1 MGGPGS
7 GGRRKPIAFHKARGT
22 YRKDRHGE
30 DIEPVRDG
38 LDLTPPAFLSPAAKK
53 EWVAM
58 AGPLHQ
64 QGLLTELDFDC
75 LALLCESTADWRQ
88 AVTQVAKHGPHSL
101 WRKVERTAFEQM
113 RRLHKTFG
121 MTPHAR
127 QHHLPPSSGTDV
139 TTTHARF
146 FGGTRNSTKNVDFPT
161 DG

>member
-7 GGRRKPIAFHKARGT
+7 GGRRKPVAFHKARGT
-22 YRKDRHGE
+22 YRADRHGH

-38 LDLTPPAFLSPAAKK
+38 LNLTPPAFLSAAATK
-53 EWVAM
+53 EWKAM

-75 LALLCESTADWRQ
+75 LALLCESTADWKL
-88 AVTQVAKHGPHSL
+88 AVKKLDKHGPMSP
-101 WRKVERTAFEQM
+101 WKKVERTAFEQM

-146 FGGTRNSTKNVDFPT
+146 FGGTKNSLINKEFPN